1 MDESCD
7 ESVSFRNVSV
17 LYVYQLS
24 LLLCNCEDFLNI
36 LYQSIARSM
45 CSYIVYSLHY
55 NHCIISLLPPFL
67 IFNVMELKNEEKT
80 TSPTWC
86 ILPPKHLIQGKV
98 VHFVVNYLYY
108 IPLYPHC
115 IHTALTT
122 SR

>member
-24 LLLCNCEDFLNI
+24 LLLCNCEDFLKTFNI
-36 LYQSIARSM
+36 NQLQEACVVTLYIH
-45 CSYIVYSLHY
+45 YIITTVLYLY
-55 NHCIISLLPPFL
+55 YPFL

-80 TSPTWC
+80 TRPTWC

-108 IPLYPHC
+108 ILHYPHC